1 MTLRE
6 INEGG
11 CENGANLLEVFNA
24 STVQLTPD
32 YSDSTGTFESRK
44 IGRKNFLPTGIIKI
58 CLWLKIHQT
67 RQTAIKWDG
76 INQGGQKHGWKL
88 QMKGENVGEIS

>member
-44 IGRKNFLPTGIIKI
+44 IGRKNFCQLGLAKYVGGSKFIR
-58 CLWLKIHQT
+58 H
-67 RQTAIKWDG
+67 
-76 INQGGQKHGWKL
+76 GGQ
-88 QMKGENVGEIS
+88 Q